1 MPKYFGK
8 VGFADYVKER
18 PGVVTEKFIERS
30 YFGDVLRNF
39 RNLQS
44 ADQLNDEISIN
55 NELSIVADPYAQ
67 NNFHAIR
74 YAEFMG
80 TRWKV
85 TKVEVQYPRLI
96 LTLGGIY
103 NAPTTGTAGASGT
116 SVGQ

>member
-8 VGFADYVKER
+8 VGFAESVKTK
-18 PGVVTEKFIERS
+18 PGVVTERFVERP
-30 YFGDVLRNF
+30 YYGDVLRNF

-44 ADQLNDEISIN
+44 ADQLNDDLSIN
-55 NELSIVADPYAQ
+55 NELSIVADPYIQ
-67 NNFHAIR
+67 QNFHAIR

-103 NAPTTGTAGASGT
+103 NAPKTGVSNC
-116 SVGQ
+116 S